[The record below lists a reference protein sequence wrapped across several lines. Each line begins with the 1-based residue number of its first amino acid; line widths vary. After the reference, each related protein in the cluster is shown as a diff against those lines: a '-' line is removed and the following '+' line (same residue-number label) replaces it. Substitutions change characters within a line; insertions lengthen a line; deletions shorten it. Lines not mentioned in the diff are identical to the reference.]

1 VGARFSEPIE
11 TDPGS
16 HRASC
21 TMVTGSVLG
30 VKQLG
35 QGIDNPPP
43 SSAEVKETVELYLY
57 STSRP
62 SWSVIGRT
70 LVTFTFYTY

>member
-1 VGARFSEPIE
+1 VGASFSEPIQ

-16 HRASC
+16 HPASC
-21 TMVTGSVLG
+21 TMVTKSVTG

-62 SWSVIGRT
+62 PWSVTGQT